1 MAAAG
6 DLVARVRPREG
17 HRPWAVARPIRRD
30 SRRRA
35 LSGGIR
41 GRGVHRGAG
50 GVARA
55 GGAGGI
61 WAGGGGG

>member
-6 DLVARVRPREG
+6 DLVARVRPRG
-17 HRPWAVARPIRRD
+17 GGTD
-30 SRRRA
+30 LGRRRA
-35 LSGGIR
+35 RSGGIH

-55 GGAGGI
+55 GGAGEI